1 MEAMLKEEIKGW
13 FYPQQVQ
20 KVKVN
25 PRKRYTIEKILKYHG
40 KGSKKEALIKWIG
53 YGEKFN
59 TWEPYKNL
67 AGKSTIHKPSK
78 YGAKVCTK

>member
-1 MEAMLKEEIKGW
+1 MEDMLKEQIKGW

-25 PRKRYTIEKILKYHG
+25 PRKRYATENILKYRG
-40 KGSKKEALIKWIG
+40 KGSKKEALIKLRG

-59 TWEPYKNL
+59 TWEPYENV
-67 AGKSTIHKPSK
+67 T
-78 YGAKVCTK
+78 AK